1 MLFNTMQYFVFL
13 PIVVFIYYILPQRVR
28 YVWLLAA
35 SYYFYMQWNPLYIV
49 LLFFSTCITYT
60 GARVIG
66 RLNAACAGEAKLLPE
81 NRGGGKGKT
90 DLPFYLY
97 CAEPWHIRVL

>member
-81 NRGGGKGKT
+81 NRGGG
-90 DLPFYLY
+90 
-97 CAEPWHIRVL
+97 